1 MSYSSEFNLKKEK
14 CLSCQHYS
22 GCHGISGG
30 LMGSRIQ
37 YEPNGI
43 CNKKGAKYPEN
54 TSSNRWCSK
63 WIRDSRISQVIA
75 DQERKEFER
84 KNKYEY
90 DKSRRENERQ
100 ESELRK
106 ERYRIESERRT
117 LEEERKKLEYE
128 RWYGS
133 LSPEDKQKEDNRV
146 EEEKRLRQRHEE
158 ELRIQLEEEKRT
170 KEEQKRIKIENSKKE
185 KKKVLIT
192 LTSIAGV
199 IALTITG
206 IVVGSKV
213 KANLDYK
220 NSSTGKFLSF
230 LENCDGYENGTL
242 SQYVDIN
249 TRGRVYFNLEYVKN
263 GWHDPW
269 NKTYDFRTSVILPP
283 KAGETYT
290 QVFSSMCFNLDGSDN
305 KDSFVEPATP
315 YNRNP
320 NYSAK
325 VTYTGGYVV
334 LTYDYVTYNSSAN
347 EITYR
352 TSFYSDT
359 THDTD
364 GGFHKTEWSE
374 AGWVALSTGFI
385 WVNDLFHQA
394 TGQNLYK

>member
-1 MSYSSEFNLKKEK
+1 M
-14 CLSCQHYS
+14 
-22 GCHGISGG
+22 
-30 LMGSRIQ
+30 
-37 YEPNGI
+37 
-43 CNKKGAKYPEN
+43 
-54 TSSNRWCSK
+54 
-63 WIRDSRISQVIA
+63 
-75 DQERKEFER
+75 
-84 KNKYEY
+84 
-90 DKSRRENERQ
+90 
-100 ESELRK
+100 
-106 ERYRIESERRT
+106 
-117 LEEERKKLEYE
+117 
-128 RWYGS
+128 
-133 LSPEDKQKEDNRV
+133 
-146 EEEKRLRQRHEE
+146 
-158 ELRIQLEEEKRT
+158 
-170 KEEQKRIKIENSKKE
+170 
-185 KKKVLIT
+185 
-192 LTSIAGV
+192 TSIAGV